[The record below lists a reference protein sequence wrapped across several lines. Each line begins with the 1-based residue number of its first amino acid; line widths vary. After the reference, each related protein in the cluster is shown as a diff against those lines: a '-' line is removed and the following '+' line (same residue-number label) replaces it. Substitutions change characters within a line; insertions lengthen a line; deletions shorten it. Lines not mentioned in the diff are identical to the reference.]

1 MKRVFCISQ
10 EAGYDVILSS
20 LRVKP
25 ICNLVD
31 YIHCDVENSL
41 TSLLILAVGS
51 TNSQST
57 IF

>member
-10 EAGYDVILSS
+10 EAGYDDILCN

-31 YIHCDVENSL
+31 YIHCDVENVL
-41 TSLLILAVGS
+41 ISLLILAVGS
-51 TNSQST
+51 TNPQSAN
-57 IF
+57 F